1 MSQQKPKELRRLVI
15 FIVAIMVSWLAYWL
29 LKVYF
34 LKQWMMEDLLLISL
48 CITLII
54 MFYRLRGMLT
64 FTVSLLVFT
73 EFAVLGIFFS
83 LSGLT
88 PLLSDILSKKIDYET
103 TAIRAVPHLVNLLT
117 GVLSTSIVFLL
128 LTSEGLNAYLGTEA
142 IFPFRREKRLKPG
155 KPRRRNH
162 SD

>member
-48 CITLII
+48 CITLIV

-64 FTVSLLVFT
+64 FAVSLLVFT
-73 EFAVLGIFFS
+73 VFAVLGIFFS
-83 LSGLT
+83 LYGLT
-88 PLLSDILSKKIDYET
+88 PFLSEVLSKKIDSET
-103 TAIRAVPHLVNLLT
+103 AAMRAAPHLVNLLT
-117 GVLSTSIVFLL
+117 GVLSTGIVFLL
-128 LTSEGLNAYLGTEA
+128 LTSEDLNTYLGTEA
-142 IFPFRREKRLKPG
+142 IFPLRREKRLKPG
-155 KPRRRNH
+155 KP
-162 SD
+162 